1 MMKKI
6 IILLTVL
13 SAATVYAQENFM
25 YFDYQVSLLVFDP
38 EAVQN
43 RILDWADNEG
53 GNFIYLADDCLL
65 MRVPW
70 QAASGLRELLTG
82 MDLDI
87 LAFNQNATDMREEIL
102 QLKSGIKSREE
113 ILTQNLALIDKADT
127 KGTLAIEQEV
137 VSLISEIE
145 TMKGRLNK
153 LEYDRQMAYLNV
165 SFNFKQSARPENVD
179 SSFNWLN
186 QLDMYEFLQGGVQ

>member
-1 MMKKI
+1 MKKI
-6 IILLTVL
+6 LIFLMILAAS
-13 SAATVYAQENFM
+13 SAFAQENFM
-25 YFDYQVSLLVFDP
+25 YFDYQISLLVFDP
-38 EAVQN
+38 EAVQE
-43 RILDWADNEG
+43 RILDWAENRG
-53 GNFIYLADDCLL
+53 GNFIYRADDCLQ

-70 QAASGLRELLTG
+70 KAASGLRELLTG
-82 MDLDI
+82 MDIDI
-87 LAFNQNATDMREEIL
+87 LSFNQNAADMRDEIL
-102 QLKSGIKSREE
+102 KLKSGIKSREE
-113 ILTQNLALIDKADT
+113 ILAKNLALIDRADT

-137 VSLISEIE
+137 VRLISEIE